1 MKIVE
6 ESKLQLVTKEFDNL
20 PFYFVVEL
28 ANQAKDCLVR
38 SGELNYAN
46 NVYSPKVLNGNAVA
60 KYIANYKLIAQ
71 KNFVDYFVMQDIMIE
86 VSQQFLDVIFIF
98 LGKDYDD
105 VSQVTFRDELTE
117 NEMKSVSYLVRNDV
131 GFYSILTKLESAVAK
146 KPNRATVCSNTI
158 KYLLQQHY
166 FDMVSWLQSKNYPIE
181 HQEKLLQT
189 AFACGM
195 TRDEVLDLVNNGL
208 NDENVIK
215 NETVDKY
222 LSYLQQRHQ

>member
-1 MKIVE
+1 MESTYLSNEGKVKIVE

-158 KYLLQQHY
+158 KYLFRKHY
-166 FDMVSWLQSKNYPIE
+166 FDMVAWLQSKNYPIE
-181 HQEKLLQT
+181 HQK
-189 AFACGM
+189 
-195 TRDEVLDLVNNGL
+195 
-208 NDENVIK
+208 
-215 NETVDKY
+215 
-222 LSYLQQRHQ
+222 SYYKQHLHVG